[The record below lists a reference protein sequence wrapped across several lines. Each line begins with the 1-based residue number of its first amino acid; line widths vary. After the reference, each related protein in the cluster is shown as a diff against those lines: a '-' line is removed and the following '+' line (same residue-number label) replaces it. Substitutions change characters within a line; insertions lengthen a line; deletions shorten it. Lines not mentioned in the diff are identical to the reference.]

1 MERFSAAP
9 DTGLVGE
16 SVLIVRLREAN
27 RNLLRAA
34 LNARDSLAVAESAL
48 SNQDRFFSVLA
59 HELRSPLAPIKLVAS
74 ALERL
79 PDPPEEVPRL
89 HQTLTRQLDSLV
101 HLVNGLDD
109 VARIKNGKLALDMHV
124 VPVTDAILAALE
136 MTQPLSEA
144 RQQQLT
150 FRLPEELLLV
160 RGDHERLVQVFFNLL
175 SNAVKFTPSHGA
187 ISVAVHRRG
196 DSVCIE
202 IQDSGP
208 GIAPAFLPFIF
219 DMFAQDGAPQAH
231 SRAGSGIG
239 LSLVRSLVELHGGTV
254 AIGGVPAGG
263 GCRATV
269 MLPLTSATHGSV

>member
-1 MERFSAAP
+1 MERFGGAP
-9 DTGLVGE
+9 DTGLVSE

-34 LNARDSLAVAESAL
+34 LSARDSLAVAESAL

-74 ALERL
+74 ALEML
-79 PDPPEEVPRL
+79 PGSLEGVPRL

-101 HLVNGLDD
+101 HLVNSLDD

-124 VPVTDAILAALE
+124 LPVADAILAALE
-136 MTQPLSEA
+136 MARPLSEA

-150 FRLPEELLLV
+150 FRLPEEQLLV
-160 RGDHERLVQVFFNLL
+160 HGDHERLVQVFSNLL
-175 SNAVKFTPSHGA
+175 SNAVKFTPAHGA
-187 ISVAVHRRG
+187 ISVAIHRRD
-196 DSVCIE
+196 DSVYVE

-208 GIAPAFLPFIF
+208 GITPAFLPFMF
-219 DMFAQDGAPQAH
+219 DMFTQDGAPQTH

-239 LSLVRSLVELHGGTV
+239 LSLVRTLVELHGGTV
-254 AIGGVPAGG
+254 AIGSVPQA

-269 MLPLTSATHGSV
+269 MLPLISAPHGSM